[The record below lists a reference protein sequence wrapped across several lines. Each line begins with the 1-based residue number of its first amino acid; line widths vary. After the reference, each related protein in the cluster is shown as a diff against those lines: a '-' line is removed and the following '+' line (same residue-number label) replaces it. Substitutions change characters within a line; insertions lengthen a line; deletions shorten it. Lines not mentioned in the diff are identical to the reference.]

1 MINIGGGGGVPQ
13 EARMIGKT
21 RGSLDE
27 AQRSRT
33 GQWFTLAQFCVGV
46 DVDCTEEWRWPTEK
60 KRGSD
65 GDQQRVKNSKQRK
78 DEVSLHKGNVRLG
91 TRRHGIRRSPHRS
104 QHSAPGGTRPAGSH
118 TFHTSP
124 DSALRGAA
132 RKPGGAMGTAPHA
145 SPRGTGPRAAP
156 SPERTHSVWRGR
168 EDAR

>member
-1 MINIGGGGGVPQ
+1 ML
-13 EARMIGKT
+13 GKA

-33 GQWFTLAQFCVGV
+33 GQWFTLAQFCVRV

-65 GDQQRVKNSKQRK
+65 RDQQRVNSKQTK

-91 TRRHGIRRSPHRS
+91 PRRHRIRRSPHRS

-118 TFHTSP
+118 TCHTSP
-124 DSALRGAA
+124 DSR
-132 RKPGGAMGTAPHA
+132 APRR
-145 SPRGTGPRAAP
+145 SPEAWRRHGHCPPRLTPWHGPPSCSLPRADPQRLAGEGGCP
-156 SPERTHSVWRGR
+156 LGE
-168 EDAR
+168 